1 MREEKDGERRVEG
14 QIRVKRSGYILI
26 KISQNPLFLNKHS
39 WGNLVISVLF
49 MFIKMRILC
58 ELLGVI
64 WRI

>member
-1 MREEKDGERRVEG
+1 MEG
-14 QIRVKRSGYILI
+14 QIRVKKSGYILV

-39 WGNLVISVLF
+39 WRNLVISILF

-64 WRI
+64 RRI